1 MLGSKIGAP
10 TQVCVLLSRCCRSTR
25 MKEIKAFGE
34 RVVQMSNYR
43 AQDESGRK
51 KQYTETGV
59 NFLMWSVNE
68 LQPARKAMF

>member
-1 MLGSKIGAP
+1 
-10 TQVCVLLSRCCRSTR
+10 